1 MLFWILFG
9 IFDLLIII
17 LLVLLCMISLRKTG
31 KDIRELEFVPG
42 SRMEKLKAS
51 IVEGQAFF
59 KDHRGDLLVLDANG
73 VTLAAR
79 RFPQQNPK
87 GRMIL
92 FHGYRSIAE
101 NDFGAV
107 MSFYYSMGYELI
119 LVDQRAHGK
128 SSGLWIG
135 FGVLERYDCK
145 AWVQYLNSEYGAI
158 PTFLSGISM
167 GCSTVLMATGLELPK
182 NVCGILA
189 DCGFTSPK
197 EIIAHVMRRKLHL
210 PLEFLMPALSLFS
223 KIFAGYYFG
232 EYSAL
237 DAMKTNRLPIL
248 FIHGKEDHYV
258 PVEMTVRNYEACISE
273 KKLILVDGAGHGTSY
288 LQDKETVEEAI
299 RLFLKKH
306 TPSPN

>member
-1 MLFWILFG
+1 M
-9 IFDLLIII
+9 III

-135 FGVLERYDCK
+135 FGILERYDCK

>member
-1 MLFWILFG
+1 MLFWILFA

-135 FGVLERYDCK
+135 FGILERYDCK